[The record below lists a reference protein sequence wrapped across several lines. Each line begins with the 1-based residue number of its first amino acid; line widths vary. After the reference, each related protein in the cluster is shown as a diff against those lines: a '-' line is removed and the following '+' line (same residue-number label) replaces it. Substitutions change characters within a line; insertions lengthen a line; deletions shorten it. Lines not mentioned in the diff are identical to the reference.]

1 MRLIENEEAVSMESA
16 SRPEA
21 MEREIERIIRAEMEA
36 LNRPDLFREP
46 LVGFSSAQD
55 PRYEELRQLV
65 GDWHKTPVEL
75 LPSARSVVS
84 FFVPFTRAVV
94 AEPATVQDGSHALI
108 WAEAYVVINAHFERI
123 NASLARYL
131 ADLGFEAESI
141 PATHTYDPKTL
152 KTAWSHRSAA
162 AVAGLGAFG
171 ANRLLITEKGSGGR
185 FCSLLTSAPLMA
197 EREPAPNRCLY
208 LRDGSCGLCFTICPV
223 QALEP
228 GGFHRFVCKEELNK
242 NARNQAK
249 FSKYSANTCGKC
261 ISICPVSYLN

>member
-1 MRLIENEEAVSMESA
+1 MRLIEDEEAMSMESA

-65 GDWHKTPVEL
+65 GDWHRTPVEL

-84 FFVPFTRAVV
+84 FFVPFTQAVV
-94 AEPATVQDGSHALI
+94 AAPVTVRGEAPL
-108 WAEAYVVINAHFERI
+108 WAEAYVIINAYFERI
-123 NASLARYL
+123 NAALAQYL
-131 ADLGFEAESI
+131 AGLGFEAESI
-141 PATHTYDPKTL
+141 PATHNYDPKTM
-152 KTAWSHRSAA
+152 KAAWSHRSAA

-171 ANRLLITEKGSGGR
+171 ANRMLITEKGSGGR
-185 FCSLLTSAPLMA
+185 FCSLLTSAPLRA

-223 QALEP
+223 QALEAE
-228 GGFHRFVCKEELNK
+228 GFRKFDCQDEQNK
-242 NARNQAK
+242 NKNGRNQEEPAK
-249 FSKYSANTCGKC
+249 YRAGTCGKC
-261 ISICPVSYLN
+261 ISVCPVSYLD